1 MWKDILK
8 GESMSDQ
15 SMTLSMQEVTAILL
29 RAKNIQHGHYISHI
43 IPNVSGGVL
52 NTGDDEKSE
61 PRQAI
66 VVAFDKIE
74 LKEVPDHVSLAVD
87 ASTIWDK

>member
-1 MWKDILK
+1 
-8 GESMSDQ
+8 MSDQ
-15 SMTLSMQEVTAILL
+15 SIILSMQEVTAILL
-29 RAKNIQHGHYISHI
+29 KANNIKSGHYVSHI
-43 IPNVSGGVL
+43 VPNVSGGVI
-52 NTGDDEKSE
+52 NASDDEQSE